1 MLQESTN
8 VFLIGKNV
16 LLVMVLILINKD
28 VFEPNYNDSKL
39 RVRNHNYSST
49 NQPNFSFLIL

>member
-8 VFLIGKNV
+8 LFLIGKNV

-28 VFEPNYNDSKL
+28 VFESNYNDSKF
-39 RVRNHNYSST
+39 RVRNHNYSCT
-49 NQPNFSFLIL
+49 NLTNFSFLIL